1 MALLSLLI
9 LLMGMTLIP
18 KHVMTACQYKGDK
31 DDTVLAVSF
40 IRKSFSSKARGS
52 APVIKVSGCTHSEG
66 EYTIINA
73 LCSWFLYCKA
83 CLETQKV
90 YTGSIKLVKHY
101 LICYEDFNTWNK
113 MLIQSLLGC
122 IFMMDMTRLKC
133 RTEW

>member
-1 MALLSLLI
+1 MLHLDSTSVIII

-66 EYTIINA
+66 EKESTPLSMHYVVDFCI
-73 LCSWFLYCKA
+73 
-83 CLETQKV
+83 
-90 YTGSIKLVKHY
+90 VKHVWKHRKY
-101 LICYEDFNTWNK
+101 TLV
-113 MLIQSLLGC
+113 
-122 IFMMDMTRLKC
+122 RLS
-133 RTEW
+133 W